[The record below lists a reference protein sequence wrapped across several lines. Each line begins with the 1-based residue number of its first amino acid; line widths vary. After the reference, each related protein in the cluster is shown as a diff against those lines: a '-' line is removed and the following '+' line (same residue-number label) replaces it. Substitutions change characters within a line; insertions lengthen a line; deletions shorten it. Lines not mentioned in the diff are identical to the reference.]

1 MSVMLSIT
9 LTSYNIRDVVDEFH
23 KLHDRDSEKMFISN
37 YQQSKEPSILAYVCA
52 IEMKQA
58 EYGYNPILKLK
69 IFYDVKKRLE
79 KLVEKNPNDIHLRY
93 VRLVLQERTPSIL
106 GYKDHIDE
114 DKVFLNN
121 KLNTVDKSDY
131 LDAYIYT
138 NTSL

>member
-1 MSVMLSIT
+1 MFSIT
-9 LTSYNIRDVVDEFH
+9 LTSYDIRDVVEEFH
-23 KLHDRDSEKMFISN
+23 KLDSRDSEQQFIRN
-37 YQQSKEPSILAYVCA
+37 YQESKEPSILAYVCA

-58 EYGYNPILKLK
+58 EYEHNPIMKLR
-69 IFYDVKKRLE
+69 IFFDVKERLE
-79 KLVEKNPNDIHLRY
+79 RLVEKNPEDIHLRY
-93 VRLVLQERTPSIL
+93 IRLVLQERTPSIL

-121 KLNTVDKSDY
+121 KLITIDKSDY